1 MSQTLL
7 KVMQQVKS
15 EVLETGDDKD
25 DTDEPTLVSS
35 SKVPDEVEE
44 EREKAMSNNKPN
56 EVLNEVPA
64 VPPVE
69 APVKEHKSKS
79 RSSSKHGDR
88 SEKGSAAPAVQFEI
102 TARGVR
108 VISEKES
115 FL

>member
-1 MSQTLL
+1 MTQNFE
-7 KVMQQVKS
+7 S
-15 EVLETGDDKD
+15 EVLETGDEKD
-25 DTDEPTLVSS
+25 EADEPTLVSS
-35 SKVPDEVEE
+35 SKLPDNDEEQVKERPVSVKQVP
-44 EREKAMSNNKPN
+44 KKPHA
-56 EVLNEVPA
+56 EVPSEVP

-69 APVKEHKSKS
+69 APVKEPKSKS

-88 SEKGSAAPAVQFEI
+88 AEKGSAAPAVQFEI

>member
-1 MSQTLL
+1 MPCF
-7 KVMQQVKS
+7 KVAPNVES
-15 EVLETGDDKD
+15 EVQEIGDEKD

-35 SKVPDEVEE
+35 SRPPDEGEV
-44 EREKAMSNNKPN
+44 EREKPLSPNKPPTQ
-56 EVLNEVPA
+56 VLNEVP

-88 SEKGSAAPAVQFEI
+88 SEKSSAAPAVQFEI